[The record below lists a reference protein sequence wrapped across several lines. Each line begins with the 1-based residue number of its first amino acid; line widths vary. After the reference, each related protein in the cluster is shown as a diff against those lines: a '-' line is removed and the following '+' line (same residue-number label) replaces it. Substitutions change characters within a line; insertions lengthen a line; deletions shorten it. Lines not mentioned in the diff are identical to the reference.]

1 MKLCKCGCGNIVKP
15 GNTYIN
21 GHNKSTL
28 GKTHKHKGK
37 SYEEI
42 YGDEKAKEIS
52 EKIRKTKIG
61 DKNPAKRPEV
71 RKKISQNRKGKLTGD
86 DNPNYW
92 KGRKN
97 KGQSERM
104 KLKNPSFRDDVK
116 EKHRNNNLKRWIEL
130 GSVKIGKNETQL
142 LNEIEEIIGYKILR
156 QHPVSGYSV
165 DGYIKELNLVIE
177 IDESHHYDIDG
188 ILKNKDIKRQNKI
201 EEKLNCK
208 FLRIKDNIIFDE
220 LKKELLKI
228 KT

>member
-1 MKLCKCGCGNIVKP
+1 MKICKCGCGNLTKP

-21 GHNKSTL
+21 GHNKSML

-37 SYEEI
+37 SNKEL
-42 YGDEKAKEIS
+42 YGEEKAKEIS

-92 KGRKN
+92 KGKRN

-104 KLKNPSFRDDVK
+104 KMNNPSTREDVK
-116 EKHRNNNLKRWIEL
+116 EKIRKSNLKRWIEL

-142 LNEIEEIIGYKILR
+142 LNDIEEIIGYKILR

-177 IDESHHYDIDG
+177 IDESHHYDMDG
-188 ILKNKDIKRQNKI
+188 NLKNKDIERQDKI
-201 EEKLNCK
+201 EEKLCCK
-208 FLRIKDNIIFDE
+208 FLRIKDNINSTE
-220 LKKELLKI
+220 LKKELFKI
-228 KT
+228 